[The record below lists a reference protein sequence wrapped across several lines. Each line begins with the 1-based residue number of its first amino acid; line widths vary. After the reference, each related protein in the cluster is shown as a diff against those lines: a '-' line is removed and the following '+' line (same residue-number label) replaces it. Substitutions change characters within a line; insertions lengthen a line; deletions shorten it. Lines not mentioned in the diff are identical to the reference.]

1 MKRRKRRPMLP
12 SIVLSADVKSLA
24 NGNMLVTLK
33 YQEKPGVFTR
43 LSLANR
49 LQKIISWS
57 VSGQDVPTVR
67 EE

>member
-1 MKRRKRRPMLP
+1 MLP
-12 SIVLSADVKSLA
+12 SIVIGAEAKSLA

-33 YQEKPGVFTR
+33 YLEKPGVFTR
-43 LSLANR
+43 LFVANR
-49 LQKIISWS
+49 LQEIINRS